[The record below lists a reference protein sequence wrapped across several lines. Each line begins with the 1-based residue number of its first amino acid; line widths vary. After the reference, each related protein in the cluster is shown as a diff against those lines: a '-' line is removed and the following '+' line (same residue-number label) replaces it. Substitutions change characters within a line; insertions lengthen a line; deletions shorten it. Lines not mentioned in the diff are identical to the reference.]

1 MLIIFVPVPGADEAG
16 ARDQVRPHDARHEQV
31 ERLLPGAGPGRHGRG
46 AAVRLLHPETPRHR
60 LAARILLRHERS
72 RTGMLS

>member
-1 MLIIFVPVPGADEAG
+1 MLLFVPMSGADEAG

-72 RTGMLS
+72 RTGMLT